1 MKTSIFAE
9 ETLLAMMTRLFH
21 SHIFVFAS
29 LLLLVACAGKEVEV
43 SSIAL
48 SQPSA
53 EMEIGETLSLKAN
66 VSPSNASYDGVSWT
80 STKPRV
86 ASVSESGLVSALSE
100 GNTTI
105 TAMAGGKT
113 ASCSITVVMGYVEV
127 SSITLNKSTIF
138 LYEGDTETLTPTISP
153 ENATNKTISW
163 SSSNKDVAT
172 VKDGTITAIKKGEA
186 TITAQ
191 AGGKT
196 AACTITVQTKKVSV
210 TGVSLDNTSLSIT
223 EGDTK
228 ALKATVIPSNATD
241 KTLSWSSNNTSVATV
256 SSSGTVTAVA
266 PGTAKIT
273 VKTNDGGKTATCSVT
288 VKKFTPTMSVPKAV
302 DLGLS
307 VKWASFNLGATRPD
321 GFGDYFAWGETEPYY
336 EPGYAQSQNPVWK
349 EGKEAGYD
357 HVSYK
362 WCEGTVLTLTKYCS
376 KLGFGHL
383 DYLSTLSRQDDAA
396 HANIG
401 GKWRMPRKSE
411 MEELLNNCTWEWAT
425 LNGVKGFNVTGPNG
439 NSIFLPTVG
448 CRFGTSLL
456 DNCYINYKN
465 YYPNEYSYYIHY
477 WTSSVDDSY
486 PEFAFCAYSYSHST
500 ENIGTKPEIS
510 QQFRPRGLPIR
521 PVSD

>member
-186 TITAQ
+186 TITAK

-228 ALKATVIPSNATD
+228 ALKATVTPSNATD
-241 KTLSWSSNNTSVATV
+241 KSLSWSSNKTSVATV
-256 SSSGTVTAVA
+256 SSSGTVTAIA
-266 PGTAKIT
+266 PGSATIT
-273 VKTNDGGKTATCSVT
+273 VKTNDGGKTATCSIIVT
-288 VKKFTPTMSVPKAV
+288 KFTPTMSVPQAV

-307 VKWASFNLGATRPD
+307 VKWASFNLGASEPE
-321 GFGDYFAWGETEPYY
+321 GNGDFFAWGETEPYY
-336 EPGYAQSQNPVWK
+336 KPGYARSKNPVWK
-349 EGKEAGYD
+349 AGKEAGYEWT
-357 HVSYK
+357 SYK
-362 WCEGTVLTLTKYCS
+362 WCKGTGNTLTKYCDNI
-376 KLGFGHL
+376 GFGYNFHT
-383 DYLSTLSRQDDAA
+383 DYYTTLTRQDDAA
-396 HANIG
+396 HVNIG
-401 GKWRMPRKSE
+401 GKWRIPKKEE
-411 MEELLNNCTWEWAT
+411 MEELLNDCSWVWTT
-425 LNGVKGFNVTGPNG
+425 VNGVNGFRVTGPNG

-448 CRFGTSLL
+448 CRFETSLL
-456 DNCYINYKN
+456 DNSSVTAGLYT
-465 YYPNEYSYYIHY
+465 YYHLYY
-477 WTSSVDDSY
+477 WTSSLLTKSAPMHAWYLQATFESTAVKKPSLSQY
-486 PEFAFCAYSYSHST
+486 IRCFGCA
-500 ENIGTKPEIS
+500 
-510 QQFRPRGLPIR
+510 IR